1 MDLSNAN
8 GWLKN
13 KNILYA
19 VTGIIGLIF
28 LSGIGWYT
36 QSRAEDDVRNFFD
49 EYEQLDSVSYKDVSY
64 NPLSG
69 TLTLSDIEIEPNKS
83 DFLLAIDSLEIHDV
97 EFDDN
102 IPEHIS
108 FSIEGIQLDILELA
122 NSFNINQ
129 ATLRHI
135 TTERLADNKLA
146 TLFLLGYY
154 KLPVN
159 LDVEISYDQDDEEFE
174 WSFSANADELGEL
187 SFSYSVVNLNR
198 RFFKVFDSEWMEGMS
213 VAMLMNFNPS
223 RISELEKI
231 VNTVKKSK
239 LAYFKAEYN
248 DLGLFE
254 RIKHFTEIE
263 HNYVEGDAHP
273 FELTED
279 EKRDQIKQLKRN
291 GASIE
296 TAESII
302 NAQANFLVDVDSI
315 SIETNIDEPFSL
327 RKLEG
332 KETGRIMKL
341 LRIEGDN

>member
-13 KNILYA
+13 KKNIYSA
-19 VTGIIGLIF
+19 AGIVGLIF
-28 LSGIGWYT
+28 LSGIWWYT
-36 QSRAEDDVRNFFD
+36 QSRAEDEVRNFFD
-49 EYEQLDSVSYKDVSY
+49 EYEQLDSVSYKKVSY

-69 TLTLSDIEIEPNKS
+69 TLTLSNIEIEPNKS

-108 FSIEGIQLDILELA
+108 FSIEGIQLDVLELA
-122 NSFNINQ
+122 NNFNINQ
-129 ATLRHI
+129 STLRYI
-135 TTERLADNKLA
+135 TTERLSDNTLA

-154 KLPVN
+154 NLPVN
-159 LDVEISYDQDDEEFE
+159 LDVDISYDQDDEEFE
-174 WSFSANADELGEL
+174 WNFSANADELGEL
-187 SFSYSVVNLNR
+187 SFSYNVVNLKR
-198 RFFKVFDSEWMEGMS
+198 KFFKIFDSEWMGGMS
-213 VAMLMNFNPS
+213 VAMFMNFNPS

-231 VNTVKKSK
+231 IKTVKKSK

-254 RIKHFTEIE
+254 RVKHFTEIE
-263 HNYVEGDAHP
+263 HNYVKGDTHP

-279 EKRDQIKQLKRN
+279 KKRYQIKQLKRN

-302 NAQANFLVDVDSI
+302 NAQANFLVDIDSI

-332 KETGRIMKL
+332 KENGRIMKL
-341 LRIEGDN
+341 LRIEGNN